1 MRVAITGRPGVGKT
15 TACLKIY
22 ERLRGKK
29 DIRGFV
35 TREVREKGVRVGFE
49 IVELTTNETYVL
61 ARKGD
66 GYPRVSKYRVFVE
79 NLEIVASRIA
89 GYANADLV
97 ILDEVGPMELKSR
110 SFVDAVERLLDSHE
124 NLLLTVHYRSTHPL
138 VLRIKREFEVVEL
151 TPENRDRV
159 VEEVLERLDS

>member
-66 GYPRVSKYRVFVE
+66 GYPRVGKYRVFVE

-151 TPENRDRV
+151 TPENRDRI

>member
-66 GYPRVSKYRVFVE
+66 GYPRVGKYRVFVE

-89 GYANADLV
+89 SYANADLV

-110 SFVDAVERLLDSHE
+110 SFVDAVEGLLESQE
-124 NLLLTVHYRSTHPL
+124 NMLLTVHYKSTHPL